1 MSVGAPPDLRPAA
14 DDVREGV
21 GGGPGLR
28 VGGEAVDFVVCSVV
42 DAETGFEEVADV
54 VSEVGGGAG
63 RGGASGGLG
72 VVEVGVQV
80 VGEVFG
86 GMGSVGELRG
96 EPVVFG
102 VGGVEFCCWLVVRDV
117 REGVRG

>member
-1 MSVGAPPDLRPAA
+1 MPVGAPSDLRPAA

-28 VGGEAVDFVVCSVV
+28 VGGEAVDFVVCGVLN
-42 DAETGFEEVADV
+42 AETGFEEVADI

-63 RGGASGGLG
+63 RGGADGGFG

-86 GMGSVGELRG
+86 GVGGVGELRG

-102 VGGVEFCCWLVVRDV
+102 VGGVEFCCWLVVRD
-117 REGVRG
+117 RGKGGR